1 MRKECVIVK
10 LDQHMRGLYAGFLLE
25 QYDNG
30 VGTMQGNIVGAVP
43 DILIDNQLY
52 AYMKKW
58 SDAGYGIRCIDQSK
72 VESTTN
78 WYEPLK
84 KAIRNPKGLAVR
96 IWRYLVSSPFAFGCS
111 RKPMKTE
118 VRLYD
123 YKIVML
129 HGGWPAI
136 VIKEGSAKGVY
147 ELTSGGM
154 VGDTVEQVNADIDAC
169 GDMELMA
176 SQVAE
181 AGQIRDTKAVL
192 VLTSDFGID

>member
-10 LDQHMRGLYAGFLLE
+10 LDQYMRGLYAGFLME
-25 QYDNG
+25 QYDNAAN
-30 VGTMQGNIVGAVP
+30 TIQGNIVGPVS
-43 DILIDNQLY
+43 DILIDSQIY
-52 AYMKKW
+52 AYVKKW
-58 SDAGYGIRCIDQSK
+58 TDAGYDIRCVDQSK
-72 VESTTN
+72 IDCIPN
-78 WYEPLK
+78 WYEQVK
-84 KAIRNPKGLAVR
+84 KKIHDPKGLIVR

-118 VRLYD
+118 IRLYD

-136 VIKEGSAKGVY
+136 VIKEGDAKGVY

-154 VGDTVEQVNADIDAC
+154 VGDTVEQVNEDIDAC

-176 SQVAE
+176 GQVAE